1 MNHIKII
8 YYILLISTL
17 TQIAIIFSL
26 KRYKRFCF
34 FLLPLVFIS
43 GENEN
48 HILQWASVTNPDSTL
63 KCSDV
68 REAAKFGLHTHGPR
82 GPILHSVW
90 KMQANFT
97 FTQQTL
103 SKEMQQGY
111 G

>member
-1 MNHIKII
+1 MKII

-17 TQIAIIFSL
+17 TQIAIIISL
-26 KRYKRFCF
+26 KGYKSFLL
-34 FLLPLVFIS
+34 FLLPLVLIS
-43 GENEN
+43 DENEN

-90 KMQANFT
+90 KM
-97 FTQQTL
+97 
-103 SKEMQQGY
+103 
-111 G
+111 